1 MLELIFLFHF
11 FSGFLSKLD
20 VYTGAAT
27 CLLSGF
33 GSLFI
38 SIYLLT
44 KKLYSVISLSIMF
57 FSILI
62 IFFTIIAYF
71 LPEAGYPP
79 PIRLFF

>member
-1 MLELIFLFHF
+1 MMIGL
-11 FSGFLSKLD
+11 
-20 VYTGAAT
+20 
-27 CLLSGF
+27 

-38 SIYLLT
+38 SVYLLA
-44 KKLYSVISLSIMF
+44 KKLYFAISLFIIL

-62 IFFTIIAYF
+62 IFFTFVAYF

>member
-1 MLELIFLFHF
+1 MLELIFLFDF
-11 FSGFLSKLD
+11 FSGFLSNFD

-44 KKLYSVISLSIMF
+44 KKVYSAFSLCIML